1 VASGRRTPS
10 RSARKPNAKRRRAS
24 VASDPSR
31 YEVTSMA
38 DINDS
43 EQRAARAV

>member
-10 RSARKPNAKRRRAS
+10 RSARKPNTRRRHAS
-24 VASDPSR
+24 VASDPSLC
-31 YEVTSMA
+31 EVTSMA

-43 EQRAARAV
+43 GQQRRDAV